1 MSCTVDLAV
10 VNKVCG
16 PNIPGNIELYVAN
29 SADVETVPAPD
40 ANTKTISTDIT
51 MAVGKFFHKWVF
63 TKKTCQHKE
72 DPAPNGQ
79 VIGFVEADFDHD
91 DDAKR
96 YLFEQMS
103 TGEFDVIVVDGNS
116 LPKLIRSS
124 EFSRIYDSGIS
135 GQDKNGYK
143 GRFDYEGLAANIY
156 TGTIPETV

>member
-1 MSCTVDLAV
+1 MCTVDLSAV
-10 VNKVCG
+10 AKVCG
-16 PNIPGNIELYVAN
+16 PNVPGNIELYVAN
-29 SADVETVPAPD
+29 SADVEAVPDPD
-40 ANTKTISTDIT
+40 ANTKTISTDLT
-51 MAVGKFFHKWVF
+51 MVTGKYFYRYVF

-103 TGEFDVIVVDGNS
+103 TGEFDLIVVDGNE
-116 LPKLIRSS
+116 LPKLVRAA
-124 EFSRIYDSGIS
+124 EFQRTFDSGIS

-143 GRFDYEGLAANIY
+143 ARWDYEGLAANIY
-156 TGTIPETV
+156 TGSIPEAP